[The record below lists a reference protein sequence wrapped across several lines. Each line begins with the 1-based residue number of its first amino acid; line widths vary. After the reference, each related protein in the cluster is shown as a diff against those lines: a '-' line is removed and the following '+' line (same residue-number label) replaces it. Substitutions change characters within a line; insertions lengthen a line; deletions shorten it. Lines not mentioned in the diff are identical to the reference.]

1 MILHIFAAISKC
13 LNMNHWTKTTILL
26 LSLLL
31 TGTVSMAEVSKRLF
45 RNYSA
50 ADGLADNS
58 AHTLSC
64 TRTGRMVITTMGQ
77 INFYDGQR
85 FSYINTAE
93 ENLYPLSNYSGNY
106 HQYFDKYHHLWLKNK
121 HNVTCVNLTTETFV
135 NSIKDEFSKFGMDK
149 PVQDIFVDGYHIVWL
164 LTEDGLYNVEYKKTI
179 PVKRDL
185 SLQDLEVYDEKW
197 LMLFYGNGLLDIIDL
212 RTLQQVYEGCPY
224 DAKDAPRYDKSSV
237 LLQNKNVFYQIRNGS
252 KEAVLNQFDITKK
265 EWKEILR
272 TPYHLN
278 NLAMKD
284 QADSLVFIPCEY
296 GYWVYETWK
305 NNCRHFDTM
314 IMENG
319 QIVSTNLNVICFDRQ
334 GGMWVGTERRGLLYS
349 QPFQAPFTA
358 YTWNDREAL
367 TYFRYV
373 ENLPETAKF
382 RGKDVNCYFQ
392 DSRGWTWVGTGQGL
406 QLYRKETDV
415 LPQVITKRDGLLN
428 NVIHSVIEDQLHNIW
443 VSTSCGVSCLLFKGD
458 KVHYVNSY
466 NSYDKVPNESFINGK
481 AALLHDGSIVMQ
493 SLDHV
498 IVFNPNKMKTLDNHY
513 DFKLYPKLVRLMVNG
528 VNVRTGEELDG
539 NVILEKA
546 LTRTKELNLNYD
558 QNSISLTFSAL
569 NFFRPAQTC
578 YRVRVKGLDDNWRVY
593 TIQNSGGLVDSR
605 GMFHLPLM
613 SLHPGTYEVELQAS
627 MVHDEWDTE
636 PYVWIVNVLE
646 PWWRTTAMFVALI
659 VALLVL
665 VGIYSYY
672 YLKNAN
678 LRAMRNSGEVGL
690 LRRIESFA
698 ERGNNRSGEL
708 LEPSYEEVTGAVGH
722 QNDLSPEFIDMMM
735 KITPRLLSA
744 KQSELSIRELSNL
757 AGMKPQNFYSLVNAN
772 IYKSPLTMT
781 RMMMLKRAEKLLATS
796 NKPIDEIAD
805 ECCFISPN
813 FFIAL
818 FFHTH
823 QMTPLEYRQE
833 NNKNAI

>member
-1 MILHIFAAISKC
+1 MILHIFAAITKC
-13 LNMNHWTKTTILL
+13 LNMNYWTKTTILL

-31 TGTVSMAEVSKRLF
+31 TGTVSMAEVSKRYF

-106 HQYFDKYHHLWLKNK
+106 HLYFDKYHHLWLKNK

-135 NSIKDEFSKFGMDK
+135 NSIKDEFSKFGMEK
-149 PVQDIFVDGYHIVWL
+149 PVQDIFVDDDHIVWL
-164 LTEDGLYNVEYKKTI
+164 LTEDGLYNVESKKTQQI
-179 PVKRDL
+179 RRDL
-185 SLQDLEVYDEKW
+185 NLQDLDVYDKDQ
-197 LMLFYGNGLLDIIDL
+197 LMLFYDNGLLEIIDL
-212 RTLQQVYEGCPY
+212 KTEKKVYEGRAY
-224 DAKDAPRYDKSSV
+224 DEKDVLRYDRSSV
-237 LLQNKNVFYQIRNGS
+237 LLRDKNVFYQIRNGS
-252 KEAVLNQFDITKK
+252 KEAVLNLFDITKK
-265 EWKEILR
+265 EWKEIMR

-278 NLAMKD
+278 NLAMKE
-284 QADSLVFIPCEY
+284 QTDSLLFIPCEY

-305 NNCRHFDTM
+305 NGCRHFDTM

-349 QPFQAPFTA
+349 QPHQPPFSA
-358 YTWNDREAL
+358 YTWNDHEAL
-367 TYFRYV
+367 TYFKYV

-428 NVIHSVIEDQLHNIW
+428 NVIHSVIEDQQHNIW
-443 VSTSCGVSCLLFKGD
+443 VSTSWGVSCLLFKGD

-498 IVFNPNKMKTLDNHY
+498 VVFNPNKMKTLDNHY

-558 QNSISLTFSAL
+558 QNSISLTFSASFCWSSSAISL
-569 NFFRPAQTC
+569 IRSSLVFVSSHICESIVSTLWERITSFCISISRFKESSNCKNWVSYKSRKPLFSGLSCPILLAYSSAPLMPYTTALGTIRPA
-578 YRVRVKGLDDNWRVY
+578 
-593 TIQNSGGLVDSR
+593 
-605 GMFHLPLM
+605 M
-613 SLHPGTYEVELQAS
+613 
-627 MVHDEWDTE
+627 
-636 PYVWIVNVLE
+636 
-646 PWWRTTAMFVALI
+646 
-659 VALLVL
+659 LL
-665 VGIYSYY
+665 
-672 YLKNAN
+672 N
-678 LRAMRNSGEVGL
+678 LRNILCAS
-690 LRRIESFA
+690 
-698 ERGNNRSGEL
+698 
-708 LEPSYEEVTGAVGH
+708 
-722 QNDLSPEFIDMMM
+722 DLVSKASSIFTSMYKTLNLWGWTWEAR
-735 KITPRLLSA
+735 KVCSV
-744 KQSELSIRELSNL
+744 SEKGS
-757 AGMKPQNFYSLVNAN
+757 
-772 IYKSPLTMT
+772 
-781 RMMMLKRAEKLLATS
+781 
-796 NKPIDEIAD
+796 
-805 ECCFISPN
+805 
-813 FFIAL
+813 
-818 FFHTH
+818 
-823 QMTPLEYRQE
+823 RQE
-833 NNKNAI
+833 VAYIIASALTI